1 MRINKSTETFSLS
14 GLREWIEAVRDAQYD
29 TDWLS
34 AIDYAA
40 SDRDAVVVISGTLFE
55 SIVERATRAGIVPQG
70 HLRAI
75 VERSTQAGIVPA
87 GHLKAVVEDYRGQL
101 GKITE
106 KSIPKMTCH
115 YRTEGLWI
123 RQRPVSDRPDLPMPK
138 INKREERN
146 A

>member
-1 MRINKSTETFSLS
+1 MRINKSSETFSLS
-14 GLREWIEAVRDAQYD
+14 GLAEWIEAVRDAQYD

-34 AIDYAA
+34 AIDHAA
-40 SDRDAVVVISGTLFE
+40 SDSDAVVVITGTLFD
-55 SIVERATRAGIVPQG
+55 S
-70 HLRAI
+70 I
-75 VERSTQAGIVPA
+75 VERSTRAGIVPA
-87 GHLKAVVEDYRGQL
+87 GHLKAGVEDYRNQL

-138 INKREERN
+138 INKREERIV
-146 A
+146 

>member
-14 GLREWIEAVRDAQYD
+14 GLAEWIEAVRDAQYD

-34 AIDYAA
+34 AIDHAA
-40 SDRDAVVVISGTLFE
+40 SDSDAVVVITGTLFD
-55 SIVERATRAGIVPQG
+55 SIVKRA
-70 HLRAI
+70 
-75 VERSTQAGIVPA
+75 TQAGIVPA
-87 GHLKAVVEDYRGQL
+87 GHLKAVVEDYRNQL